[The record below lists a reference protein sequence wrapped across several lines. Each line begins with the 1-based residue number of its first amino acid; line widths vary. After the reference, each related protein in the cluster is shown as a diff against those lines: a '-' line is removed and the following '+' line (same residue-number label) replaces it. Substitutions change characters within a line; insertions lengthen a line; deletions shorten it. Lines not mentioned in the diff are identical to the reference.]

1 MTLLAQNQS
10 QNAIHKFKA
19 EPVGNYLANYAK
31 NGWQRA
37 SSPKV
42 FTKCVALTSNKMLK
56 ICEAANSTI

>member
-37 SSPKV
+37 SSIYLS
-42 FTKCVALTSNKMLK
+42 CTSGFPR
-56 ICEAANSTI
+56 